1 MTGLFSIPIVP
12 IEAVLVMLIST
23 VLFFPALCVVKMFEE
38 MIKIVTGG
46 YSEKPLNRRYRR

>member
-1 MTGLFSIPIVP
+1 MTGLYSLPIVP

-23 VLFFPALCVVKMFEE
+23 ILFVPAVCVVKMFEE

-46 YSEKPLNRRYRR
+46 YSNKPPKRRYRK

>member
-1 MTGLFSIPIVP
+1 MTVLYSLPVVP

-23 VLFFPALCVVKMFEE
+23 VLFFPAICFVKMFEE

-46 YSEKPLNRRYRR
+46 YSDKPFKRRYRR

>member
-1 MTGLFSIPIVP
+1 MTGLYSLPIVP

-23 VLFFPALCVVKMFEE
+23 VLFFPAVCVVKMFEE

-46 YSEKPLNRRYRR
+46 YSDKPPRRRLRR

>member
-23 VLFFPALCVVKMFEE
+23 VLFFPTLCVVKMFEE

>member
-1 MTGLFSIPIVP
+1 MTGLYSLPIVP

-23 VLFFPALCVVKMFEE
+23 VLFFPAVCVVKMFEE

-46 YSEKPLNRRYRR
+46 YSEKPPKRRYPR